1 VWNHALDIF
10 YRRIGDVPVQMV
22 FCMTGWNGMSDGSRR
37 TRVSVARVKVW
48 CRVGHDA
55 KNARVC
61 PGAFIAIIWGGM
73 WVQRSAVRTRRRDAG
88 VHGLNRIIV
97 RLRHATLP
105 RTARPPKK
113 FRDHGR
119 PFAVSLPKEERTADA
134 EPAMASLIDRRNTPL
149 EQRPPRVPQC
159 T

>member
-10 YRRIGDVPVQMV
+10 HRRIGDVSVQMV
-22 FCMTGWNGMSDGSRR
+22 FCMTGWKGMSDGCRR

-55 KNARVC
+55 KNARVR
-61 PGAFIAIIWGGM
+61 PGAFIAIMWGGM
-73 WVQRSAVRTRRRDAG
+73 WVQRSAVRMRRRDAG
-88 VHGLNRIIV
+88 VHGQHRATV

-113 FRDHGR
+113 FREHWK
-119 PFAVSLPKEERTADA
+119 AVRREPIEGRTADA
-134 EPAMASLIDRRNTPL
+134 KPAMASLIDRRNTPL